1 MISSDIV
8 YDQRPTDKPAVIQ
21 LLEFMLQKEIHV
33 TARLG
38 AYSGDHNPSVI
49 KYVVCV
55 YTCYKVH
62 KSPSAKRY
70 LFITC
75 IV

>member
-8 YDQRPTDKPAVIQ
+8 YDQRPTDEPAVIQ

-55 YTCYKVH
+55 CTCTIRFI
-62 KSPSAKRY
+62 SPQVQRG
-70 LFITC
+70 TC
-75 IV
+75 LSHV